1 MADHSRTPSP
11 PRTPTGSADSPL
23 ATSGNGADS
32 TAGQARQQA
41 GEVAETAKQTGAQV
55 ASTVKE
61 QAGEVTAE
69 AGRQAK
75 QVWQEARSEF
85 TDQAST
91 QQQRVAGGLHSLA
104 DELRQMADGSQEN
117 GVASDLARQA
127 ADRAHGVAE
136 WLQTREPGDL
146 LSELQSFARRRP
158 GVYLGVAAAAGLL
171 VGRLTRGLTGSGEA
185 STESTGRSALDAGA
199 TYPAP
204 RATRVPPPP
213 PTAGYTGVG
222 TGLGTDIGTGLG
234 TGVGRDPGFGVG
246 VGGIQEDPDLVPP
259 ASFAPDPAP
268 LRGPGEPVTG
278 AARRNDLP

>member
-1 MADHSRTPSP
+1 MADHSRTPTP
-11 PRTPTGSADSPL
+11 PLTPAGPVEPSFPPA
-23 ATSGNGADS
+23 GNGSDS
-32 TAGQARQQA
+32 TTGQARQQA

-85 TDQAST
+85 TDQASS

-127 ADRAHGVAE
+127 ADRAHGVAD
-136 WLQTREPGDL
+136 WLQSREPGDL
-146 LSELQSFARRRP
+146 LGELQSFARRRP

-171 VGRLTRGLTGSGEA
+171 VGRLTRGLTASGDSSSDDA
-185 STESTGRSALDAGA
+185 ARSGLPAAG

-204 RATRVPPPP
+204 RPTRVPPPAP
-213 PTAGYTGVG
+213 AVGYTGAG
-222 TGLGTDIGTGLG
+222 TGLSTSQ
-234 TGVGRDPGFGVG
+234 VGYGVG
-246 VGGIQEDPDLVPP
+246 VGGIEEDPDLVAP
-259 ASFAPDPAP
+259 ASIAADPAP
-268 LRGPGEPVTG
+268 LRGPGESVSG
-278 AARRNDLP
+278 GFRRTDLP